1 MNKKTIV
8 LGASENPE
16 RYSNM
21 AVKRL
26 RAHDHAVVAIGKKE
40 GKVGDV
46 FIQNK
51 KTDEKEVDT
60 ISVYLNRENQK
71 EYESYI
77 LNLHPKRIIFN
88 PGAENEQLA
97 AKARE
102 QGIQPLEACTLVLL
116 STNQF

>member
-51 KTDEKEVDT
+51 K
-60 ISVYLNRENQK
+60 RMR
-71 EYESYI
+71 
-77 LNLHPKRIIFN
+77 KR
-88 PGAENEQLA
+88 
-97 AKARE
+97 
-102 QGIQPLEACTLVLL
+102 
-116 STNQF
+116 